1 MTEAGRAR
9 HLKQLAWLIFT
20 ISVLAPGL
28 SHLVVEHTQNT
39 WFATLIADI
48 GLGLFSFYLFYRSRQ
63 YAALARKRVAT
74 TLDARAPV
82 LYLRPFSRDMT
93 ALKAA
98 FLLQHKVSGSLEEQL
113 RDAVAPIGPLVSI
126 AIPGEQLPPV
136 GAHRIHMADNEWQ
149 AKVDTLMQSAAL
161 VIILV
166 GKGGAGLGWEIQR
179 AFDTVDRNR
188 LLLLVTRGKQQYELS
203 VEGIERAS
211 GVKLPTYRSI
221 NRIVGPNR
229 FTGANCFLSFPREG
243 ETVVLKLRAPFLRG
257 FGVFTA
263 EARYALKPFFEMHG
277 FSWTMPPILI
287 GNVIGAVAFVA
298 LVLVLI
304 FV

>member
-1 MTEAGRAR
+1 MTESGRAR
-9 HLKQLAWLIFT
+9 HLKQLAWVMLA
-20 ISVLAPGL
+20 ISVLAPAL
-28 SHLVVEHTQNT
+28 SHSMVEHTENT
-39 WFATLIADI
+39 WFATVIAAV
-48 GLGLFSFYLFYRSRQ
+48 GLALVSFYLLYRSRQ
-63 YAALARKRVAT
+63 YAALARERAAT
-74 TLDARAPV
+74 PDARAPV
-82 LYLRPFSRDMT
+82 LYLRSFSRDMT

-98 FLLQHKVSGSLEEQL
+98 FLLQHNVSGSLEEQL
-113 RDAVAPIGPLVSI
+113 RDAVAPIGPLISI
-126 AIPGEQLPPV
+126 AIPGEQLPSV

-179 AFDTVDRNR
+179 AFDTVDRN
-188 LLLLVTRGKQQYELS
+188 LLLLFVTRGKRQYEQS

-221 NRIVGPNR
+221 NRMVGPPR
-229 FTGANCFLSFPREG
+229 FMGANCFLSFPREG
-243 ETVVLKLRAPFLRG
+243 GVVVLKLRAPFLRG

-277 FSWTMPPILI
+277 FSWMPPPISI
-287 GNVIGAVAFVA
+287 SNVIVVLAVVAFVF
-298 LVLVLI
+298 VLI